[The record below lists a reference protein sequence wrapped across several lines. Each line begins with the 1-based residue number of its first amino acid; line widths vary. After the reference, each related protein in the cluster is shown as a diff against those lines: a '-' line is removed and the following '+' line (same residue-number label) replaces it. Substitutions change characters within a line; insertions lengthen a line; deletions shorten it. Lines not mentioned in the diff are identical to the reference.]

1 MLMLASSSYKYSNTR
16 MRRMKYTPYEIYACA
31 AAVATFMRM
40 PKAQRA
46 GSSKMAENYEL
57 RVTMPS
63 SDCVADILAGAGAS
77 GSCLNASESCG
88 EIPPLPIE
96 HMPDMCG
103 FLPEL
108 ASQLATA
115 QTTQDVEVE
124 QKHQDLLQLKV

>member
-1 MLMLASSSYKYSNTR
+1 
-16 MRRMKYTPYEIYACA
+16 
-31 AAVATFMRM
+31 
-40 PKAQRA
+40 
-46 GSSKMAENYEL
+46 MAENYEL

-88 EIPPLPIE
+88 EITPLPIE